1 MTTRKVWLG
10 NLPEDMIQE
19 EHALRS
25 QPQPKQRTIEDESG
39 LDEDLLEEVA
49 QERSFQS
56 IVAQEDMPVFLVDWA
71 GVKKGV
77 AVWPARGAVS
87 AVGLGQDDE
96 AEFSAA
102 NHVPRWAWLG
112 TVMDWVVTAT
122 PAQSHSL
129 PTAMIHAPHLRSGM
143 TLTPNVIN

>member
-1 MTTRKVWLG
+1 LG
-10 NLPEDMIQE
+10 NLPDEMIQE

-25 QPQPKQRTIEDESG
+25 QPQPKHRTIEDESG

-49 QERSFQS
+49 QERSIQS
-56 IVAQEDMPVFLVDWA
+56 IAAQEDMPVFLVDWA

-87 AVGLGQDDE
+87 SVGLGQEDE
-96 AEFSAA
+96 LSAV

-112 TVMDWVVTAT
+112 TVVDWAVTAT

-129 PTAMIHAPHLRSGM
+129 PTAMIHAPHLRTGM